1 MRDTFNSS
9 NAETL
14 SPIIFYYFDING
26 TDAFIRMLEERFRQ
40 TGSRRPIVFRE
51 WDCYE
56 TLPGEDGDLFA
67 YDGVVLYQRLHAGEI
82 VQAGAPL
89 YDVDIKES
97 QDLISVIF
105 VPALTGPAGFSSAA
119 AFFLL
124 AHSLLY
130 GSSMLKQSWMCRG
143 VRMPLSFL

>member
-1 MRDTFNSS
+1 MRGTFNSS

-67 YDGVVLYQRLHAGEI
+67 YDGVVL
-82 VQAGAPL
+82 
-89 YDVDIKES
+89 S
-97 QDLISVIF
+97 
-105 VPALTGPAGFSSAA
+105 ALASKG
-119 AFFLL
+119 LL
-124 AHSLLY
+124 
-130 GSSMLKQSWMCRG
+130 
-143 VRMPLSFL
+143 MPLSDEVTADGVFPWVLEKASTGTRPSAFPL